1 MLTNL
6 PLRVTPSMT
15 RAFPSF
21 CYLLL
26 FLFFFCYARPLRGI
40 DGRAFFPAGRGS
52 RPAARR
58 PGRLRPGHHSHY
70 RPGLPVV
77 RALSL
82 GRRATV
88 SAARFYHLHRRRR
101 ARRTAHDRLLPP
113 PSSHGR
119 RRARTE
125 PTTPSLPPPPHGKRR
140 ARTGAHDPVSSPLIP
155 RQAASED
162 GSPRHRLFPPSLCK
176 PTRAAPPDG
185 RWWPA
190 IPPVGRFGA
199 PRSGWGRET
208 PRLATLLKR
217 SRAGHPRLPPPP
229 PALRRGKAP
238 CPSSGWPLQSFK
250 KSGPGTRARGQEP
263 DGGSPPPG
271 PPARHLRQ
279 NGAGRPAPPPTLAGT
294 RSTTTRWTTACCCR
308 NSEDKRLPP
317 VLPATPDGRRA
328 TRTTPESKPTSTA
341 DGHSRASAARTS
353 RRRSP
358 LLLSIPSR
366 SRTHGPTSIHW
377 PELDHC

>member
-1 MLTNL
+1 MAFTPAGNAQPSVRPIF
-6 PLRVTPSMT
+6 PLSSSSYSAACGAPHRFGWLRGVF
-15 RAFPSF
+15 AVG
-21 CYLLL
+21 LLL
-26 FLFFFCYARPLRGI
+26 DFYAMRFYHWGYAMAFTPAGNAQPPVRAYLSSILFLLLSLSCQGTASRGPLRGI

-82 GRRATV
+82 SRRGTV

-229 PALRRGKAP
+229 PRLAAWK
-238 CPSSGWPLQSFK
+238 
-250 KSGPGTRARGQEP
+250 GTV
-263 DGGSPPPG
+263 S
-271 PPARHLRQ
+271 
-279 NGAGRPAPPPTLAGT
+279 
-294 RSTTTRWTTACCCR
+294 
-308 NSEDKRLPP
+308 
-317 VLPATPDGRRA
+317 
-328 TRTTPESKPTSTA
+328 
-341 DGHSRASAARTS
+341 
-353 RRRSP
+353 
-358 LLLSIPSR
+358 
-366 SRTHGPTSIHW
+366 
-377 PELDHC
+377 